1 MMTDCDEEEDLS
13 RSQSPMIPLTI
24 ENTMIDI
31 KTEPSDEDSK
41 DFADHLTDFNEEE
54 EEEEEDLLNSS
65 LTPMDWLPKLNANA
79 GVVEE
84 TVPEEEKKPPYSYAS
99 LIRLAILNSPSQ
111 KATLSDIYKWIEDQF
126 LYYKNQKT
134 AGWKNSIRHNLS
146 LSKCFVKV
154 PRPRHDPGKG
164 YYWAINQ
171 LYSQDKA
178 PFEKRKKGLLIG
190 DMISGINLV
199 QAAVQKKQLEY
210 FLSAQMV
217 QAAQAVQPAAGLEV
231 GGGGGASIAS
241 YPEESLQLQQYHHLH
256 HLHHLHPPS
265 ELKTERS
272 SAMLLDDWATTSEAD
287 LSQFTAEKDSL
298 SEYIK
303 TKEDSAVL
311 ESGLLQPWSDIKT
324 SDFLRSDVKTEL
336 PPLTP
341 EDPSFFTCVD
351 PMDIQRSGM
360 KNCPASSPASA
371 SPEPVKLPSLWSDL
385 GRMSWL
391 GAPPL
396 TPLHSSLSDL
406 FDLGRLREVPGQ
418 LNCDDDFIHNMD
430 VDYDKLLH

>member
-1 MMTDCDEEEDLS
+1 MMLTECEEEEDRS
-13 RSQSPMIPLTI
+13 RSQSPLIPLTI
-24 ENTMIDI
+24 ENSVINI
-31 KTEPSDEDSK
+31 KTEPSDSDSK
-41 DFADHLTDFNEEE
+41 DFGDPLTDFNDDEDED
-54 EEEEEDLLNSS
+54 EEDILNSS

-84 TVPEEEKKPPYSYAS
+84 IVPEEEKKPPYSYAS

-111 KATLSDIYKWIEDQF
+111 KATLSDIYKWIEEKF
-126 LYYKNQKT
+126 LYYKNQKN

-178 PFEKRKKGLLIG
+178 PFEKRKKSFLFS
-190 DMISGINLV
+190 DVISGISLV
-199 QAAVQKKQLEY
+199 QTAAVAAQKKQLEY
-210 FLSAQMV
+210 LL
-217 QAAQAVQPAAGLEV
+217 AVRTGQPGQPPTAST
-231 GGGGGASIAS
+231 GGGLSLATNGLS
-241 YPEESLQLQQYHHLH
+241 YPVETLHNLQHLQHQQSIQPVKPY
-256 HLHHLHPPS
+256 
-265 ELKTERS
+265 EMKTES
-272 SAMLLDDWATTSEAD
+272 SSSMLLDDWATTSEAD
-287 LSQFTAEKDSL
+287 LSQLTSDRELRESL

-303 TKEDSAVL
+303 VKTDNTEL
-311 ESGLLQPWSDIKT
+311 ESGLLQPWY
-324 SDFLRSDVKTEL
+324 DVKTEM

-341 EDPSFFTCVD
+341 EDTSSLFNCVD
-351 PMDIQRSGM
+351 PMDIQRSSL
-360 KNCPASSPASA
+360 KTSLTPAE

-396 TPLHSSLSDL
+396 PPLHSSFSDL
-406 FDLGRLREVPGQ
+406 LDLGRLREVPGQ
-418 LNCDDDFIHNMD
+418 LNCDDDLIHMD

>member
-1 MMTDCDEEEDLS
+1 MMLTECEEEEDRS
-13 RSQSPMIPLTI
+13 GSQSPLIPLTI
-24 ENTMIDI
+24 ENSVINI
-31 KTEPSDEDSK
+31 KTEPSDSDSK
-41 DFADHLTDFNEEE
+41 DFGDPLTDFNDDEDED
-54 EEEEEDLLNSS
+54 EEDILNSS

-84 TVPEEEKKPPYSYAS
+84 IVPEEEKKPPYSYAS

-111 KATLSDIYKWIEDQF
+111 KATLSDIYKWIEEKF
-126 LYYKNQKT
+126 LYYKYQKN

-178 PFEKRKKGLLIG
+178 PFEKRKKSFLFS
-190 DMISGINLV
+190 DVISGISLV
-199 QAAVQKKQLEY
+199 QTAAVAAQKKQLEY
-210 FLSAQMV
+210 LLADRTG
-217 QAAQAVQPAAGLEV
+217 QPGQPLTAST
-231 GGGGGASIAS
+231 GGGLGLATNGLS
-241 YPEESLQLQQYHHLH
+241 YPVETLHDLQHLQHQQSIQPVKPY
-256 HLHHLHPPS
+256 
-265 ELKTERS
+265 EMKTESS

-287 LSQFTAEKDSL
+287 LSQLTSDRELRESL

-303 TKEDSAVL
+303 VKTDNTEL
-311 ESGLLQPWSDIKT
+311 ESGLLQPWY
-324 SDFLRSDVKTEL
+324 DVKTEM

-341 EDPSFFTCVD
+341 EDTSSLFNCVD
-351 PMDIQRSGM
+351 PMDIQRTSL
-360 KNCPASSPASA
+360 KTSPTPAE

-391 GAPPL
+391 GAPALP
-396 TPLHSSLSDL
+396 PLHSSFSDL
-406 FDLGRLREVPGQ
+406 LDLGRLREVPGQ
-418 LNCDDDFIHNMD
+418 LNCDDDLIHMD

>member
-1 MMTDCDEEEDLS
+1 M
-13 RSQSPMIPLTI
+13 
-24 ENTMIDI
+24 
-31 KTEPSDEDSK
+31 
-41 DFADHLTDFNEEE
+41 
-54 EEEEEDLLNSS
+54 
-65 LTPMDWLPKLNANA
+65 
-79 GVVEE
+79 
-84 TVPEEEKKPPYSYAS
+84 
-99 LIRLAILNSPSQ
+99 
-111 KATLSDIYKWIEDQF
+111 
-126 LYYKNQKT
+126 
-134 AGWKNSIRHNLS
+134 
-146 LSKCFVKV
+146 
-154 PRPRHDPGKG
+154 
-164 YYWAINQ
+164 
-171 LYSQDKA
+171 
-178 PFEKRKKGLLIG
+178 
-190 DMISGINLV
+190 
-199 QAAVQKKQLEY
+199 
-210 FLSAQMV
+210 
-217 QAAQAVQPAAGLEV
+217 
-231 GGGGGASIAS
+231 
-241 YPEESLQLQQYHHLH
+241 
-256 HLHHLHPPS
+256 
-265 ELKTERS
+265 KTERS

-324 SDFLRSDVKTEL
+324 ADFLRSDVKTEL

-351 PMDIQRSGM
+351 PMDIQRSGI

>member
-1 MMTDCDEEEDLS
+1 MMLTECEEEEDRS
-13 RSQSPMIPLTI
+13 RSQSPLIPLTI
-24 ENTMIDI
+24 ENSVINI
-31 KTEPSDEDSK
+31 KTEPSDSDSK
-41 DFADHLTDFNEEE
+41 DFGDPLTDFNDDEDED
-54 EEEEEDLLNSS
+54 EEDILNSS

-84 TVPEEEKKPPYSYAS
+84 IVPEEEKKPPYSYAS

-111 KATLSDIYKWIEDQF
+111 KATLSDIYKWIEEKF
-126 LYYKNQKT
+126 LYYKNQKN

-178 PFEKRKKGLLIG
+178 PFEKRKKSFLFS
-190 DMISGINLV
+190 DVISGISLV
-199 QAAVQKKQLEY
+199 QTAAVAAQKKQLEY
-210 FLSAQMV
+210 LLADR
-217 QAAQAVQPAAGLEV
+217 AGQPCQPPTAST
-231 GGGGGASIAS
+231 GGGLGLATNGLS
-241 YPEESLQLQQYHHLH
+241 YPVETLHNLQHLQHQQSIQPVKPY
-256 HLHHLHPPS
+256 
-265 ELKTERS
+265 EMKTES
-272 SAMLLDDWATTSEAD
+272 SSSMLLDDWATTSEAD
-287 LSQFTAEKDSL
+287 LSQLTSDRELRESL

-303 TKEDSAVL
+303 VKTDNTELD
-311 ESGLLQPWSDIKT
+311 SGLLQPWY
-324 SDFLRSDVKTEL
+324 DVKTEM

-341 EDPSFFTCVD
+341 EDTSSLFNCVD
-351 PMDIQRSGM
+351 PMDIQRSGL
-360 KNCPASSPASA
+360 KTSPTPAE

-396 TPLHSSLSDL
+396 PPLHSSFSDL
-406 FDLGRLREVPGQ
+406 LDLGRLREVPGQ
-418 LNCDDDFIHNMD
+418 LNCDDDLIHMD

>member
-1 MMTDCDEEEDLS
+1 MLTDCEEEEDMS

-24 ENTMIDI
+24 ENSLIHI
-31 KTEPSDEDSK
+31 KTEQSDSDSK
-41 DFADHLTDFNEEE
+41 DFGDPLTDFNDDEDED
-54 EEEEEDLLNSS
+54 EEDILNSS

-111 KATLSDIYKWIEDQF
+111 KATLSDIYKWIEEKF
-126 LYYKNQKT
+126 LYYKNQKN

-178 PFEKRKKGLLIG
+178 PFEKRKKSFLFG
-190 DMISGINLV
+190 DVISGINLV
-199 QAAVQKKQLEY
+199 QAAAVAVQKKQLEY
-210 FLSAQMV
+210 LLSDKL
-217 QAAQAVQPAAGLEV
+217 QPQPVTPSVSPAGL
-231 GGGGGASIAS
+231 GLTNTGF
-241 YPEESLQLQQYHHLH
+241 YPVESLHQPLQPLQPLQQY
-256 HLHHLHPPS
+256 
-265 ELKTERS
+265 EMKTESRS
-272 SAMLLDDWATTSEAD
+272 TMLLDDWATTSEAD
-287 LSQFTAEKDSL
+287 LSQFTADKDLKESL

-303 TKEDSAVL
+303 VKTDSTEL
-311 ESGLLQPWSDIKT
+311 EPGLLQPWSD
-324 SDFLRSDVKTEL
+324 VKTEM

-341 EDPSFFTCVD
+341 EDTSSFFNCVD
-351 PMDIQRSGM
+351 PLDVQRTNL
-360 KNCPASSPASA
+360 K

-385 GRMSWL
+385 GRMSWV

-396 TPLHSSLSDL
+396 TPLHSSFSDL
-406 FDLGRLREVPGQ
+406 LDLGRLREVPGQ
-418 LNCDDDFIHNMD
+418 LNCDDDLIHMD